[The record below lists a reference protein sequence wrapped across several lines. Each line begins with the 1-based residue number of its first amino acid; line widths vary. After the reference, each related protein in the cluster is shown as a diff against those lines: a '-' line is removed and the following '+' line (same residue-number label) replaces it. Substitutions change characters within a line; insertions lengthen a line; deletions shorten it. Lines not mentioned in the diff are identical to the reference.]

1 MVDLGA
7 WEGSCFLMPG
17 LEVAS
22 LHQKAVLWAAAA
34 PSEREYDSYGERKVN
49 NPVELKVRWE
59 EGLTEAIDPNG
70 QTVALDAVVVVD
82 RDVEVGS
89 IMWEGELGTQE
100 STPVNLKEVV
110 SFSKIPDIKGRKF
123 RRVCGLR
130 RFSDE
135 LPTLIT

>member
-1 MVDLGA
+1 
-7 WEGSCFLMPG
+7 MPS

-34 PSEREYDSYGERKVN
+34 PADREVDSHGERKVYAA
-49 NPVELKVRWE
+49 VELKVRWE

-70 QTVALDAVVVVD
+70 QVVALDAVVIVD

-89 IMWEGELGTQE
+89 IMWEGELGTE
-100 STPVNLKEVV
+100 EDPPISLKEVV
-110 SFSKIPDIKGRKF
+110 SFSKTPDIKGRKF

-130 RFSDE
+130 RYSDE
-135 LPTLIT
+135 LPPLIT